1 MKFEA
6 AFILEQAEWPALLVD
21 PGCTIRHANQAA
33 LRVFGPA
40 LDGGASLLSAIW
52 TDANNRTSEQFLR
65 EWERSPSATQLLK
78 FRCKGATAPVTY
90 LTSLCCFTRDGQKYF
105 VLQLLEESLG
115 VAPVKINTGETTLVQ
130 KQKLE
135 CALQLARTV
144 SLDFNNALTSI
155 LGHTSLLLSKLEPNH
170 PWRSSLLE
178 VEKSA
183 AKAAEIAND
192 LGAFS
197 RQEKDLRTQA
207 DVNLNLLV
215 QRSIESCQRN
225 AGAGSAVA
233 WSVQL
238 ERKLFT
244 AKFDEAKVQQALLKI
259 LENSLQALNDNGRIS
274 LVTRNIELG
283 QPAQDR
289 NVQLAAGAYVCVEIS
304 DNGCGIEADVLPR
317 IFEPFFTTKARS
329 NHRGLGLAWVYGII
343 TNNGGAVAV
352 SSQPG
357 TGTSVRIYLPA
368 QKRIIKDHGADL
380 EHLGGDETVLMVD
393 DEDLLLTMGQ
403 TVLSAFGYRVLTATS
418 GQKALE
424 ILSQTGQRVDL
435 VVTDMVMPAMS
446 GRELVEHIHRLSPSP
461 RILCTSGC
469 AWPASHAMDDY
480 YLQKPFTSQELL
492 LKVKQ
497 SLAN

>member
-1 MKFEA
+1 MKFES
-6 AFILEQAEWPALLVD
+6 AFILEQAAWPALLVD
-21 PGCTIRHANQAA
+21 PGCTIRQANQAA
-33 LRVFGPA
+33 LEAFGPVLA
-40 LDGGASLLSAIW
+40 GGQCLLSAIW
-52 TDANNRTSEQFLR
+52 TDENNRTPEQFLS
-65 EWERSPSATQLLK
+65 EWERSPSATQLLR
-78 FRCKGATAPVTY
+78 FRAKEASSPVTY
-90 LTSLCCFTRDGQKYF
+90 LTSLCCFMRDGQKYF
-105 VLQLLEESLG
+105 VLQLLDG
-115 VAPVKINTGETTLVQ
+115 MRAAPVRINTCETTLVQ

-155 LGHTSLLLSKLEPNH
+155 LGHTSLLLSKLEHNH
-170 PWRSSLLE
+170 PWRASLLE

-183 AKAAEIAND
+183 TKAADIAND
-192 LGAFS
+192 LGSFS

-207 DVNLNLLV
+207 DVNLNFLV
-215 QRSIESCQRN
+215 QRSIDSCQRS
-225 AGAGSAVA
+225 AGAKPEVA

-259 LENSLQALNDNGRIS
+259 LENSLQALSDNGRIS
-274 LVTRNIELG
+274 LVTRNVELG

-289 NVQLAAGAYVCVEIS
+289 TVQLAAGAYVCVEIS

-368 QKRIIKDHGADL
+368 QKTVIKDHAADL
-380 EHLGGDETVLMVD
+380 EHLGGDQTVLIVD

-403 TVLSAFGYRVLTATS
+403 TVLSSFGYRVLTATS

-424 ILSQTGQRVDL
+424 ILSQAPVDL

-446 GRELVEHIHRLSPSP
+446 GRELVEHIHQLKSSP

-469 AWPASHAMDDY
+469 VWSPA
-480 YLQKPFTSQELL
+480 TSVNR
-492 LKVKQ
+492 K
-497 SLAN
+497 